1 MIKFEPSIS
10 KISMVFIIAGFLSL
24 SIVGCGGG
32 SGGTDSDPGPDP
44 DPDPPPQGQSF
55 DSGNLSPGETFSF
68 TFDTEDMIEYICT
81 IHPEM
86 EGSVTIEDGA
96 GSEQDTVIIDNLEFM
111 PSDITIAPGT
121 EVTWINQDDVAH
133 TSTSQ

>member
-55 DSGNLSPGETFSF
+55 DSGNLSPGATFSF

-96 GSEQDTVIIDNLEFM
+96 GSEQDTVIIDNFEFM